1 MPAWAALGLAGLVG
15 MAESGAVVSSA
26 TPGESYPT
34 SGVFGIGRLTSPLS
48 TPHTT
53 LRVWAALAR
62 SDRGLPGWLL
72 WHLAFSCLFVAGYLM
87 LLSAGLCV
95 LARRGTPV
103 RRMVTGWLLLLTTG
117 ILNLA
122 LIAAAA
128 IGIAGWIGRQR
139 DPGAVWA
146 VVLQVLAIVTWAF
159 AIWLIGWLCYRGWDQ
174 RSALRR
180 LARAAEIQRF
190 SLVIAVVLLVVAIL
204 PGPNAL
210 EQMPDVQREWLGH
223 RGVTWSALLAA
234 IAAQVLLAF
243 LMFQVG
249 RLRIRRARQR
259 AGDEFVRPRAPE
271 PHYRGWLITAAA
283 VLAAAGVLRLF
294 DQARV
299 SWAVAVIPAVL
310 CAVAAASFVAGRV
323 AGPAVPAPDLPAGPA
338 QDVAATVVALGDGL
352 AVAVL
357 AIPGLGLV
365 RSFTTPALVA
375 GGSYSGLP
383 RLAVLL
389 GVLLAVL
396 IWPLALLA
404 RLADR
409 RLNSPVRR
417 RLAPRSDF
425 GWPATL
431 TVGALVFGGAVVWLL
446 RWPLQASARLGVVG
460 TATVALGALAMIL
473 AVLAHL
479 AQNREPLPL
488 FSLLRLK
495 TTPVLSILAVVGIL
509 GLAVGANSG
518 LHLITTPSSP
528 VTPVIRPSLRA
539 ALATWLAAP
548 AASCVPDVA
557 RAADGQIVQV
567 RPLVLVAA
575 AGGGIRAAWWTADA
589 LTTLADNGC
598 GRQSVFAVSG
608 VSGGALGTAVVATA
622 TGQGS
627 SLRGSVLAD
636 LDRLAQP
643 AALASGIDGFVL
655 RDTVAG
661 LTGVE
666 LRAAAMRDGPQFPDR
681 AALMEQAWIDAD
693 RSLAGP
699 FLAAR
704 TASVPWQL
712 LFNST
717 AVRTSCRAII
727 ATSYVGAP
735 GQPAQYTPS
744 CLGISGQSS
753 DRYDLPDAYDLFSRL
768 PCLQH
773 LSMATAAML
782 SARFAYITP
791 SGDVPGCAGYM
802 RMSPASQL
810 VEQYIDGG
818 YLDSTGLLTLADVL
832 PSLLPLIARHNA
844 AELAGAGTG
853 GAVTLT
859 VPVVVYLGNTAIVR
873 PVSLPAPLPQAA
885 EPAIPLHAGSSAEA
899 QVTGRDVLL
908 QQVAAQISP
917 SRWLPCAASDSQCLS
932 AVAAAGT
939 VVRSGIVVVAP
950 RQEPGDFAVPLGW
963 VLSQASQQNLT
974 SNLSADAARPCGAD
988 GIYCSPGTQDLRYLL
1003 ALTRPRPAP

>member
-1 MPAWAALGLAGLVG
+1 M
-15 MAESGAVVSSA
+15 
-26 TPGESYPT
+26 
-34 SGVFGIGRLTSPLS
+34 
-48 TPHTT
+48 
-53 LRVWAALAR
+53 
-62 SDRGLPGWLL
+62 
-72 WHLAFSCLFVAGYLM
+72 
-87 LLSAGLCV
+87 
-95 LARRGTPV
+95 
-103 RRMVTGWLLLLTTG
+103 
-117 ILNLA
+117 
-122 LIAAAA
+122 
-128 IGIAGWIGRQR
+128 
-139 DPGAVWA
+139 
-146 VVLQVLAIVTWAF
+146 
-159 AIWLIGWLCYRGWDQ
+159 
-174 RSALRR
+174 
-180 LARAAEIQRF
+180 
-190 SLVIAVVLLVVAIL
+190 
-204 PGPNAL
+204 
-210 EQMPDVQREWLGH
+210 
-223 RGVTWSALLAA
+223 
-234 IAAQVLLAF
+234 
-243 LMFQVG
+243 
-249 RLRIRRARQR
+249 
-259 AGDEFVRPRAPE
+259 
-271 PHYRGWLITAAA
+271 
-283 VLAAAGVLRLF
+283 
-294 DQARV
+294 
-299 SWAVAVIPAVL
+299 
-310 CAVAAASFVAGRV
+310 
-323 AGPAVPAPDLPAGPA
+323 
-338 QDVAATVVALGDGL
+338 
-352 AVAVL
+352 
-357 AIPGLGLV
+357 
-365 RSFTTPALVA
+365 A

-389 GVLLAVL
+389 GILLAVL

-409 RLNSPVRR
+409 RLNSHLRR
-417 RLAPRSDF
+417 WLAPSSDF

-518 LHLITTPSSP
+518 LHLVSTPGSP
-528 VTPVIRPSLRA
+528 VTPLIRPSLRA
-539 ALATWLAAP
+539 ALTTWLTAP

-622 TGQGS
+622 TGAGQ
-627 SLRGSVLAD
+627 LLA
-636 LDRLAQP
+636 LVCPGGPGP
-643 AALASGIDGFVL
+643 ARPAGRPCL
-655 RDTVAG
+655 RDRRLRPARHCRG
-661 LTGVE
+661 PDRRRDPGRRPCATG
-666 LRAAAMRDGPQFPDR
+666 RMFPDR

-693 RSLAGP
+693 RPLAGP

-704 TASVPWQL
+704 TGSVPWQL

-727 ATSYVGAP
+727 ATSYAGAP
-735 GQPAQYTPS
+735 GQPAQYTPA

-791 SGDVPGCAGYM
+791 SGDVTGCTGSL

-859 VPVVVYLGNTAIVR
+859 VPVVVYLGNTAIVK
-873 PVSLPAPLPQAA
+873 PVSLPQPLPQAA
-885 EPAIPLHAGSSAEA
+885 EPTIPLHAGSSADA
-899 QVTGRDVLL
+899 QVSGRDVLL

-917 SRWLPCAASDSQCLS
+917 SRWLPCTASDSRCLS
-932 AVAAAGT
+932 AAAAAGT
-939 VVRSGIVVVAP
+939 VVSSGIVVVAP

-963 VLSQASQQNLT
+963 VLSQASEQNLT
-974 SNLSADAARPCGAD
+974 SNLSADAAHPCGAD
-988 GIYCSPGTQDLRYLL
+988 GIYCSPGTQDLQYLL
-1003 ALTRPRPAP
+1003 ALTRPRPGPLTWPEPGAPAGCQQARCQQARCQKARCQQARWLPLIYRRL